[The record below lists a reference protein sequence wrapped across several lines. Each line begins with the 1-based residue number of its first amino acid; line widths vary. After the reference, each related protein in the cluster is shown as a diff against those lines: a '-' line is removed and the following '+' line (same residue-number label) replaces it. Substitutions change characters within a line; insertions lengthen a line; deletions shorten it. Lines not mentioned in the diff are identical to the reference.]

1 MSLLIKALEK
11 AEQGKAED
19 ANAPAGR
26 ELMLEQLDAGFSSA
40 PHSRPEN
47 PPPKQVA
54 QQQAS
59 AVFSAKQYPGW
70 SMQRLVLG
78 VVVIGIL
85 MIFIGVAAYAYW
97 GKSQVPDVI
106 AVQPASPVNVTRD
119 PELIAEPAAVEP
131 DIAQG
136 LIDASSA
143 SVPEAAVPAAR
154 PSQPQAFGAP
164 VAPLPEESA
173 VKVTRNRVDNGV
185 NPNLLAAYAALSAG
199 DDNLALQEYRKVLQS
214 DIRNVDALLGMAA
227 VANRQARYTD
237 AAGWYGKVLEIEP
250 RNTIAQAALLSLNN
264 QQDTGASESRI
275 KSLLAQQPESA
286 YLHAAL
292 GNLYA
297 SRSAWPAAQQ
307 AYFEAFRLDASNA
320 DYAFN
325 LAVSLDQL
333 GKTALALEYYKKAR
347 DLLAGNMTSVD
358 KAQLDLR
365 ISQLEQH

>member
-26 ELMLEQLDAGFSSA
+26 ELMLEQLDAGFSSV

-70 SMQRLVLG
+70 SMQSLVLG

-85 MIFIGVAAYAYW
+85 AIFIGVAAYAYL

-106 AVQPASPVNVTRD
+106 AMQPASPVSVTRD
-119 PELIAEPAAVEP
+119 SELIAEPAVVEP
-131 DIAQG
+131 EVAQG

-143 SVPEAAVPAAR
+143 GVPDAVPAAR
-154 PSQPQAFGAP
+154 SSPPEAFGAP
-164 VAPLPEESA
+164 VTPLPEESA

-185 NPNLLAAYAALSAG
+185 NPNLLAAYTALSAG

-264 QQDTGASESRI
+264 QQDTVASESRI
-275 KSLLAQQPESA
+275 KNLLAQQPESA
-286 YLHAAL
+286 YLYAAL

-297 SRSAWPAAQQ
+297 NGGAWPAAQQ
-307 AYFEAFRLDASNA
+307 AYFEAFRLDTRNA

-325 LAVSLDQL
+325 LAVSLDHL
-333 GKTALALEYYKKAR
+333 GKASLALEYYKKAR
-347 DLLAGNMTSVD
+347 DLLAGNMTDID
-358 KAQLDLR
+358 KAQLDFR